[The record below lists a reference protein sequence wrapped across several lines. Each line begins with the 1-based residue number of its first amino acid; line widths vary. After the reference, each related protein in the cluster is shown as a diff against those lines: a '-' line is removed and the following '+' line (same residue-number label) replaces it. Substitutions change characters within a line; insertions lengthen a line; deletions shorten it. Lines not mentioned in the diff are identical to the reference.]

1 MAGKQVLVVD
11 DEAHLTYILTFKLKQ
26 MGLEV
31 VTASDGDEAYNLAC
45 AHPPDLII
53 TDFQMPGL
61 SGLDLCIKLKQTP
74 ATADI
79 PILMLTARGHRVAP
93 SDLVRTNIQHLMPK
107 PFSARELM
115 ARTAE
120 LLQDSGDSGG
130 STAAVNE
137 SASDDSGRREP

>member
-1 MAGKQVLVVD
+1 MAGKKVLVVD
-11 DEAHLTYILTFKLKQ
+11 DEAHLTYILSFKLQQ

-31 VTASDGDEAYNLAC
+31 ITASDGEEAYSLAC

-61 SGLDLCIKLKQTP
+61 SGLELCLKLKQTP

-79 PILMLTARGHRVAP
+79 PILMLTARGHRITP
-93 SDLVRTNIQHLMPK
+93 SELVRTNIQHLMPK

-120 LLQDSGDSGG
+120 MLHDSGG
-130 STAAVNE
+130 SPATVNE
-137 SASDDSGRREP
+137 ADRDDPGRREP